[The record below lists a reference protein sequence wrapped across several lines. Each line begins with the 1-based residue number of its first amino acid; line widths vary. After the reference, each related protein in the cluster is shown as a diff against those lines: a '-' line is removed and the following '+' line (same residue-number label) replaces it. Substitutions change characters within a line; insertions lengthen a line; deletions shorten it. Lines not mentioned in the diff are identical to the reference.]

1 MCELFFEASN
11 EFNSYMTETVGEL
24 FERKVRAVTVEV
36 DYSRTSIDDGVDG
49 SGFRYLERRVKAS
62 FDAISSQH

>member
-11 EFNSYMTETVGEL
+11 EFNAYMTEAVGEL

-36 DYSRTSIDDGVDG
+36 DYSRAAMEDGVDG
-49 SGFRYLERRVKAS
+49 SGFKYLERRVKAS
-62 FDAISSQH
+62 FDAISS